1 VLISVSAKPG
11 GPPIIRL
18 HPERKVSLIEESV
31 TFSVKAEGTHP
42 LRYRWLRDNQLI
54 EEADGPVLTLTGV
67 REAHS
72 GNYQCQVENLLGKVV
87 SEPAE
92 LSVGEYHQYGC
103 AYMIAHH

>member
-1 VLISVSAKPG
+1 M
-11 GPPIIRL
+11 
-18 HPERKVSLIEESV
+18 
-31 TFSVKAEGTHP
+31 TFCVKAEGTRP

-72 GNYQCQVENLLGKVV
+72 GNYQCQVENLLGKAV

-92 LSVGEYHQYGC
+92 LRVGEYQECSC
-103 AYMIAHH
+103 AYVVYS